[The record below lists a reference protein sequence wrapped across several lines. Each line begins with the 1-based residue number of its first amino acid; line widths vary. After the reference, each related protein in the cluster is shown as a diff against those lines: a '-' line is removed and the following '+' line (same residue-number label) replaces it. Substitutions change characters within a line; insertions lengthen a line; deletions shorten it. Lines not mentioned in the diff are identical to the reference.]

1 MNRSSNNYDIVYFVT
16 ENLAWPIQTKHQ
28 LWRLPPA
35 AFNESETFSVLQSHA
50 LLRSLPSYS
59 IWHYHI

>member
-1 MNRSSNNYDIVYFVT
+1 MNLSSNNYDLIYFVT

-59 IWHYHI
+59 IGHYHI